1 MRKVHEHFLGE
12 LLGDC
17 QMSDAPSQFEQ
28 VQRLKEILV
37 LYATGDKT
45 DARDE
50 YKELRRQVLADPFL
64 KSRLPKF
71 VRDCSDL
78 GEFWAFIKPMFSTY
92 RERRDYL
99 RREFLPLLKELEDRT
114 LSPGS
119 PVVTAALSK
128 VDWEHVQDAWRKAL
142 DRRFDDPDGA
152 ITSARTLLE
161 TVCKHIL
168 DAKAAGYSEQATLPN
183 LYDATAKCLN
193 LAPSSA
199 TEPMLRQVL
208 SGCYSVVNGVGALRN
223 KASDAHGKGIGGSTA
238 ELRHAELAVNVA
250 GAVASFLVETFD
262 ATRTKP

>member
-1 MRKVHEHFLGE
+1 
-12 LLGDC
+12 
-17 QMSDAPSQFEQ
+17 MSEAPSQFDQ

-37 LYATGDKT
+37 LYATGDRT
-45 DARDE
+45 DARAE
-50 YKELRRQVLADPFL
+50 YKSLRREVLADPFL
-64 KSRLPKF
+64 KSRLPNF

-119 PVVTAALSK
+119 PAVTAALSK

-142 DRRFDDPDGA
+142 GRCFTDPDGA
-152 ITSARTLLE
+152 VTSARTLLE

-168 DAKAAGYSEQATLPN
+168 DAKGTAYGEQATLPN
-183 LYDATAKCLN
+183 LFDATARSLKI
-193 LAPSSA
+193 APTSA
-199 TEPMLRQVL
+199 TEPILRQVL
-208 SGCYSVVNGVGALRN
+208 SGCYSVVNGVAALRN
-223 KASDAHGKGIGGSTA
+223 KASDAHGKGLGAGTT